1 MSWISQILPTIG
13 TLLGGPL
20 GAAAVE
26 ACASALGIS
35 DATEDKIKRALN
47 SGQLSADQMAAL
59 QTADA
64 QLKIKLAELGIDAQK
79 LEQADR
85 ASAREMQVKTG
96 SHTQAILA
104 TFVTVG
110 FFGILIG
117 LMTGDLKTWD
127 NSGLQMLIGSLGTS
141 WGMVVSFYYG
151 SSHSPQFGEKK

>member
-1 MSWISQILPTIG
+1 
-13 TLLGGPL
+13 
-20 GAAAVE
+20 
-26 ACASALGIS
+26 
-35 DATEDKIKRALN
+35 
-47 SGQLSADQMAAL
+47 MAAL

-96 SHTQAILA
+96 SHTPAILA

-151 SSHSPQFGEKK
+151 SSHSPQPGEKK